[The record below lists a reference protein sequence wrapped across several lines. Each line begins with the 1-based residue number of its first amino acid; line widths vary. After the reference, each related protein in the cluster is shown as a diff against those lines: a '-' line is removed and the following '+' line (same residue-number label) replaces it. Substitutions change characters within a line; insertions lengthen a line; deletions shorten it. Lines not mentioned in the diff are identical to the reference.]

1 MPDLNQY
8 HEQLETLKET
18 SYTVYAITAIALAI
32 HDMYKE
38 QPPAN
43 EFELIHNVRDLL
55 PPDIN
60 QTFNENIVAVV
71 IKGLNKDMS
80 DLRYGKQY
88 IQNLKAQQEP
98 A

>member
-18 SYTVYAITAIALAI
+18 SYTVHAITAIALAI

-38 QPPAN
+38 QPPAD
-43 EFELIHNVRDLL
+43 EFQLIREVRDLL

-60 QTFNENIVAVV
+60 KTFGENIVAVV
-71 IKGLNKDMS
+71 IKGLNNNMS
-80 DLRYGKQY
+80 GLRYGKQY
-88 IQNLKAQQEP
+88 IENLKAQQEP